1 MELLTSQTDARK
13 KKKLME
19 MKKKMSKLTKEQLKA
34 AVEKKNLCN
43 AKAMCV
49 VERLIEPDVEEHW
62 LLDNLFHINQS
73 HYQDAVEE
81 RAITKS
87 CGYPLCDASLEDV
100 PKKQYHISTRHNK
113 VFDITDRKNYCSNVC
128 YKASIFLKEQLY
140 TSPLW
145 LRDCEEA
152 VHYKLFSST
161 NKNGSTGV
169 EIDLGNISPVNTEE
183 YEKKTN
189 KNLEVNDLRTSDLM
203 KESFEA
209 EVIKIPVSG
218 NLNTPSGEHTDASQE
233 IESSFSTD
241 KIIQKQCI
249 SEDNESTV
257 LIENVAESKVYN
269 NDQKQRDRKQKAI
282 RMKDRVRVKDRKDK
296 RLLNV
301 TDKVDFVLDSWITA
315 DSLSFLYGDVK
326 LKEILEEYGTPTER
340 FGRLRNTKDSFLY
353 ERYTE
358 ICKRLNFIELKEKVE
373 ERVEAIPS
381 KPVPDFEQ
389 LKAQAQELEI
399 KVKAFYLGDKKVSF
413 QNDLEE
419 DENKKSKDGKE
430 LGEFTEQPILPLLD
444 KHSVLATRRR
454 IVLDKVFKTLPD
466 IQSALGLAQF
476 NLRHEVLEF
485 VHTLALSAS
494 NVTLSP
500 PEWNLMSII
509 IIKLFTLRNELLD
522 YAFKTD
528 LTQKRI
534 INLLLSYNLGLDY
547 LQKCVSKLSNIEQI
561 IRNSQWRK

>member
-1 MELLTSQTDARK
+1 M
-13 KKKLME
+13 
-19 MKKKMSKLTKEQLKA
+19 
-34 AVEKKNLCN
+34 
-43 AKAMCV
+43 
-49 VERLIEPDVEEHW
+49 
-62 LLDNLFHINQS
+62 
-73 HYQDAVEE
+73 
-81 RAITKS
+81 
-87 CGYPLCDASLEDV
+87 
-100 PKKQYHISTRHNK
+100 
-113 VFDITDRKNYCSNVC
+113 
-128 YKASIFLKEQLY
+128 
-140 TSPLW
+140 
-145 LRDCEEA
+145 
-152 VHYKLFSST
+152 
-161 NKNGSTGV
+161 
-169 EIDLGNISPVNTEE
+169 GNISPVNTEE

-189 KNLEVNDLRTSDLM
+189 KNLEVNDLRTSDLL

-399 KVKAFYLGDKKVSF
+399 KVS
-413 QNDLEE
+413 
-419 DENKKSKDGKE
+419 
-430 LGEFTEQPILPLLD
+430 
-444 KHSVLATRRR
+444 
-454 IVLDKVFKTLPD
+454 
-466 IQSALGLAQF
+466 
-476 NLRHEVLEF
+476 
-485 VHTLALSAS
+485 
-494 NVTLSP
+494 
-500 PEWNLMSII
+500 
-509 IIKLFTLRNELLD
+509 
-522 YAFKTD
+522 
-528 LTQKRI
+528 
-534 INLLLSYNLGLDY
+534 SYNF
-547 LQKCVSKLSNIEQI
+547 
-561 IRNSQWRK
+561 